1 MRRLFLI
8 LLACFLL
15 PFAVVQ
21 AQSVDCL
28 QAVKDASATL
38 DQARVALEAGNSA
51 TAIALINAAQTLM
64 SLCELSVP
72 AEAAAPESTAVPATA
87 LPATPAVENTAV
99 PAPTETPAVSDITS
113 TTTAYT
119 VNAPQIDPTKGI
131 AFVRFAHTSADTGP
145 IDIFLESMGNTPLIA
160 GLDFGE
166 ATDFILMNS
175 DQETFII
182 RSELGAELLR
192 DRRGFTANSSW
203 IMLAIGLQSN
213 FSFLVEPI
221 SVTRNEYNES
231 ARVRVVNMIPGIR
244 LGVTASDGTRFARGL
259 SYIGTQDTSATPGTY
274 QLQILTADGNPYSD
288 PVTLDFAANTTYTLF
303 IIGGGTSGITAKLM
317 VLTSIQDTTRIR
329 FVNQRAESV
338 ALYYRPGNNL
348 LLDNFAPGTTTDYFT
363 LPSRSTAFIAYLAG
377 TGPGSRE
384 QAALSVQMRPGR
396 DVTVALNAAGRM
408 EIIEETLTIL
418 ATP

>member
-1 MRRLFLI
+1 MQRLMLFLI
-8 LLACFLL
+8 ICLVL
-15 PFAVVQ
+15 PFSVVQ

-51 TAIALINAAQTLM
+51 TAVALINAAQTLM
-64 SLCELSVP
+64 SLCELSTP
-72 AEAAAPESTAVPATA
+72 AEATAPESAQPATA
-87 LPATPAVENTAV
+87 TPLPAAPAENTAAPV
-99 PAPTETPAVSDITS
+99 PTETVATSSDS
-113 TTTAYT
+113 SAPYT

-145 IDIFLESMGNTPLIA
+145 IDIFMESMGNTPLVA

-166 ATDFILMNS
+166 ATDFVLMNS

-182 RSELGAELLR
+182 RSELGAELVR

-221 SVTRNEYNES
+221 SVTRNEYNDS
-231 ARVRVVNMIPGIR
+231 ARVRVVNMIPGVR
-244 LGVTASDGTRFARGL
+244 LGVEASDGTRFARGL
-259 SYIGTQDTSATPGTY
+259 SYVGTQDTNATPGSY
-274 QLQILTADGNPYSD
+274 QLQIVTAEGNAYSE
-288 PVTLDFAANTTYTLF
+288 PVALDFAANTTYTLF
-303 IIGGGTSGITAKLM
+303 IIGGGTSGVTAKLM
-317 VLTSIQDTTRIR
+317 VLMSEQDLTRIR

-348 LLDNFAPGTTTDYFT
+348 LVDNFAPGTTTEYFT

-384 QAALSVQMRPGR
+384 QASISVQMRPGR

-408 EIIEETLTIL
+408 EVIEETLTIL
-418 ATP
+418 TAP